1 MTLEE
6 AIKVKE
12 SLKEL
17 SADVETFNWGPSWE
31 FANQRKSEALRIIE
45 KEIKRLKAE

>member
-6 AIKVKE
+6 AFKVKE

-17 SADVETFNWGPSWE
+17 SADVETFNWGPSLE
-31 FANQRKSEALRIIE
+31 FANQRKAEALQIIE